1 MKSKLFPL
9 KALALAALLL
19 GAASAQAD
27 ITVYTSQAAFNAA
40 VSAPGVDTYDD
51 LSVQL
56 YAPSLLRN
64 AGAYQ
69 YTVASTNGL
78 YGAGG
83 PSDFWLSNNT
93 RSDPMT
99 FSGFSSGV
107 NAFGGNFFGSDVSGL
122 FSPGSTMILTAS
134 DGTTATYTLENATVG
149 SFVGFVS
156 TVALTSVSLTSAG
169 EYWPTANNV
178 TLAMAAPIPE
188 PETYAML
195 LVGMGL
201 LGAARRRFR

>member
-9 KALALAALLL
+9 KALALAALLF

-27 ITVYTSQAAFNAA
+27 ITVYTSQSAFNAA
-40 VSAPGVDTYDD
+40 VTAPGVDNYDD
-51 LSVQL
+51 LTVQL
-56 YAPSLLRN
+56 YSPTLIRT

-69 YTVASTNGL
+69 YTVSSTNGL

-83 PSDFWLSNNT
+83 PTDFWLSNNT

-99 FSGFSSGV
+99 FSGFSAGI

-122 FSPGSTMILTAS
+122 FSPGSTMVLTAS
-134 DGTTATYTLENATVG
+134 DGTTATYTLNNATVG

-156 TVALTSVSLTSAG
+156 TTALASVTLTSGG
-169 EYWPTANNV
+169 EYWPTANNL

-195 LVGMGL
+195 LVGLGL
-201 LGAARRRFR
+201 LGAARRRVR